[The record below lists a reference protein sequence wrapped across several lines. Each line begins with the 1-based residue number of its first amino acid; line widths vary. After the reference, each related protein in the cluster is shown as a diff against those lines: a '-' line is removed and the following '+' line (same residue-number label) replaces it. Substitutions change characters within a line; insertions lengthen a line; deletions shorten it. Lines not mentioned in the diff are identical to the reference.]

1 MAYRAEPVPPPPT
14 ESGLAPTSLPGW
26 PGPVA
31 AIVGFAIAGAALLTS
46 AFAELVRPEVQ
57 PILYG
62 LAAVGGVFLFGGLV
76 YALVRQVRRRRA
88 LPEHRYRGPSVVL
101 MLVLAVC
108 LATAAQLPFA
118 ADAAALLLGEGTPS
132 LAGAIVLLMSTQAAL
147 LLVTWLFVLA
157 PRALSG
163 ALERGGPIGAVL
175 AGVGWGV
182 LAWLGASALT
192 LAIVVLMDRLGIPP
206 EVPVAEQ
213 AVALLDPVV
222 VVVAVVILAPI
233 AEEAFFRGVA
243 FNAWLRE
250 RGVRFA
256 YLASAALFAVI
267 HASLVSLL
275 PIFALGL
282 ALAWV
287 YRRTRSLLA
296 PIAMHA
302 TVNAISVTLALLVR
316 YEVIRLPA
324 P

>member
-1 MAYRAEPVPPPPT
+1 M
-14 ESGLAPTSLPGW
+14 APTRLPAW

-31 AIVGFAIAGAALLTS
+31 AIAGFAIAGSALLTS
-46 AFAELVRPEVQ
+46 AFAQLVRPEVQ
-57 PILYG
+57 PLLFG
-62 LAAVGGVFLFGGLV
+62 LAAIGAALLFGGLV
-76 YALVRQVRRRRA
+76 YALVRQVRRRRT
-88 LPEHRYRGPSVVL
+88 LPAHRYRGPSVVL

-118 ADAAALLLGEGTPS
+118 EDAAALLLGEGTPS
-132 LAGAIVLLMSTQAAL
+132 LAGAIVLLMSTQGAL

-163 ALERGGPIGAVL
+163 VLERGGRAGAVL
-175 AGVGWGV
+175 AGVGWGA

-192 LAIVVLMDRLGIPP
+192 FAIVVLMERLGVPP

-213 AVALLDPVV
+213 AVAALDPFV
-222 VVVAVVILAPI
+222 VVVAVVVLAPI

-256 YLASAALFAVI
+256 YIASAALFAAI

-302 TVNAISVTLALLVR
+302 TVNGISVTLALLVR
-316 YEVIRLPA
+316 YEVIRLPT
-324 P
+324 